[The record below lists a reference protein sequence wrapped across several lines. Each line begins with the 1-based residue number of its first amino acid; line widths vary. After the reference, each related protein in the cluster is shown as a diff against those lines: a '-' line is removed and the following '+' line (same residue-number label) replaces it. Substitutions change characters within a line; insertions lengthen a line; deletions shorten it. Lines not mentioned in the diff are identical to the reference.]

1 MWDVI
6 IIGGGPAAIQ
16 AAIMGASEGMKVMV
30 LEKDKVGG
38 QIGQTPLLENFIA
51 SNGGITGPQFADAMK
66 AQAQAMGAVIRTG
79 TALAFDQQT
88 GGHFNVYF
96 DDPIGQ
102 ATAYEDTHSI
112 VIATGNRWQ
121 DLDIPGI
128 RLGIQE
134 RTVHYGPV
142 ECLSVDP
149 TDQDVA
155 VYGGGPS
162 AGQAIIAL
170 AGKAR
175 TVHVLMRSTLRMPQ
189 YLVDKITHLPNV
201 RLYEHTTIKAVVSH
215 PETPNIQASL
225 GIRALH
231 GHDALP
237 EDIDV
242 MHLFMCSGLTPNTDF
257 LPPEIQ
263 RDDSGHVLVGASV
276 DASSFLGTSVDG
288 VFAIGDCRHGSTA
301 RVSAAI
307 GDGAHVVTE
316 LWKFFRKNPYCSV
329 CSGEHF
335 ARAAGEYNPFKK
347 GQVVRIRHD
356 PDSRAWRVTEIL
368 NAQQVRLLGY
378 AGPLDVADLEAA

>member
-16 AAIMGASEGMKVMV
+16 AAIMGASEGMKVIV
-30 LEKDKVGG
+30 IEKDKVGG

-51 SNGGITGPQFADAMK
+51 SNGGITGPQFAEAMK
-66 AQAQAMGAVIRTG
+66 AQAQAMGAVIRKG
-79 TALAFDQQT
+79 TVLAFDQQT

-96 DDPIGQ
+96 DDPVGQ
-102 ATAYEDTHSI
+102 GTAWEDTHSI

-128 RLGIQE
+128 RQGIQD

-149 TDQDVA
+149 AGQDVA

-189 YLVDKITHLPNV
+189 YLVDKITNLSNV
-201 RLYEHTTIKAVVSH
+201 RLYEHTTIKHVESMNGYV
-215 PETPNIQASL
+215 E
-225 GIRALH
+225 IRTLN
-231 GHDALP
+231 GQEALP
-237 EDIDV
+237 EDIRAD
-242 MHLFMCSGLTPNTDF
+242 HLFMCSGLVPNTEW
-257 LPPEIQ
+257 LPPEIAKDENG
-263 RDDSGHVLVGASV
+263 RILVGATV

-288 VFAIGDCRHGSTA
+288 VYAIGDARHGSTA

-316 LWKFFRKNPYCSV
+316 LWKFFRKNPSCSV

-347 GQVVRIRHD
+347 GQVVHVD
-356 PDSRAWRVTEIL
+356 GYLGAQEVVEVL
-368 NAQQVRLLGY
+368 NAQQVRI
-378 AGPLDVADLEAA
+378 AGINSPVDVARVRLNSVVA